1 MTSRF
6 FISFVALLFTV
17 SSGAEQQPLQLLTEH
32 KPPGTYR
39 DEHGQITGATV
50 ELVRH
55 LQQQLAEPGTIEL
68 LPWARAYEMAKTGPD
83 TVVFETIRNPERE
96 ALFKW
101 VGPLKQYKVV
111 LYARAD
117 RMTRDP
123 SDFAKYRI
131 ACEYRRSA
139 LVEDLIQLGFSTER
153 NLVLTSKHGDCY
165 DMLLHGR
172 IDAIALSSNNV
183 EAQLALFLEQGVP
196 LVAVLPVTEV
206 KMYLAFSPDINDTRV
221 ARWQA
226 ALEQSYLDGTMRK
239 LYQSVYPGLM
249 IDELEALAAAA
260 HVQKTHPPIY

>member
-1 MTSRF
+1 MKFS
-6 FISFVALLFTV
+6 ISHSLASCGILLLAL
-17 SSGAEQQPLQLLTEH
+17 SASAEQQPLRLLTEH
-32 KPPGTYR
+32 KPPGTFLN
-39 DEHGQITGATV
+39 EKGHVSGATV

-55 LQQQLAEPGTIEL
+55 LQQQLNEPGKIEL

-83 TVVFETIRNPERE
+83 VAVFETIRNAERE

-117 RMTRDP
+117 RLTRDLTEFP
-123 SDFAKYRI
+123 KYRI

-139 LVEDLIQLGFSTER
+139 LVDDLVRLGFSTER

-172 IDAIALSSNNV
+172 IYAIALSSNNV
-183 EAQLALFLEQGVP
+183 EAQKALFLEKGVP

-206 KMYLAFSPDINDTRV
+206 KMYMAFSPDVSDTRV

-226 ALEQSYLDGTMRK
+226 ALEQSYLNGTMRK
-239 LYQSVYPGLM
+239 LYQNVYPEQM
-249 IDELEALAAAA
+249 IAELEALAAI
-260 HVQKTHPPIY
+260 HPAE